1 MALNDDAS
9 KLETLAKMAETRAE
23 IRRVLEPRP
32 RLFRGGADGGQHAD
46 GGAGDGH
53 EPHDGVFPRSHTMR
67 LLMSGR
73 GIGTVGAL
81 VAGLVLARP
90 QLAFKL
96 LRMIPLGAV
105 ARGLMIKAVTAL
117 RAH

>member
-23 IRRVLEPRP
+23 IRRVLEPQP
-32 RLFRGGADGGQHAD
+32 RRFRGGTDGAQQAEGEA
-46 GGAGDGH
+46 AGY
-53 EPHDGVFPRSHTMR
+53 ESHDGVFPRSHTMR

-73 GIGTVGAL
+73 GVGTVGA
-81 VAGLVLARP
+81 VIAGLVLARP

-105 ARGLMIKAVTAL
+105 ARILMVKAVTAL
-117 RAH
+117 RA